1 MNIAYNF
8 NLYIKGAMKVDKESE
23 FDTCVQLTEEWN
35 REVAALRYS
44 QTCI

>member
-1 MNIAYNF
+1 MKEKENIRN
-8 NLYIKGAMKVDKESE
+8 AMKVDKESE